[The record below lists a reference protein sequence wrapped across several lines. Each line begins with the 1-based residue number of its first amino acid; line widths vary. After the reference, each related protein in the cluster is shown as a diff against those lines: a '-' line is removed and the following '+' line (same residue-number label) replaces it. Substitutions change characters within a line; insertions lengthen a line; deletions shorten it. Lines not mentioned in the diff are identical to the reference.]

1 MLKVANRALR
11 RAMQLFAGKQLPE
24 YNRSIH
30 KDFSKPLWERR
41 GFKSKDDMLDAWRLE
56 RSKIGISAPDYD
68 GTGNAD
74 FSIKSNLKSYLNSF
88 LGRNSKAPS
97 RSGLSQTSRRDE
109 LKHIYDRKLYGD
121 RLRPRYET
129 DPSFRTD
136 VEKYVNRR
144 VANDVNLKYLDTLA
158 RRHSFLD
165 NSGDT
170 SALRS
175 MLTTDDFSGLTPT
188 RVAEP
193 GTSNRGYNA
202 SMPRL
207 SMKLDN
213 EVRRGKLDR
222 ATVDLLH
229 EGFPISNI
237 RPHTTSP
244 LVVSFKSDKPF
255 GTTNHVHNAEVT
267 QSRMQEVDKAVEK
280 LKHQGSDLTADNI
293 AAEVYKTIDPTELRV
308 HAGDPYTQDEI
319 QEMLSGYFGNRI
331 NNNYESVFDI
341 GDPNYPKVL
350 ERHVGDSSVI
360 RERASKVGLSHIF
373 DRQAIRAADMIPD
386 NDMVLFKGTAMP
398 MASKAWRTDERPG
411 AVSRISSAYEDALQ
425 SHLNAKFDKPNVH
438 DNDQTVLG
446 TIFDIPG
453 VRKYPAGEKTWLTPN
468 PITSSGY
475 GGGEL
480 FFPVTDDEVRKLFG
494 SAVELDAL
502 LNEMPAD
509 KQKYIANLISH
520 YGDYSRTEK
529 FRDTVNRNRAQM
541 NAMAPRVAKTTPKS
555 IIEALMDSEGKS
567 DNLPANVRIYNSNR
581 VNYMP
586 QWRVLDSARNL

>member
-1 MLKVANRALR
+1 
-11 RAMQLFAGKQLPE
+11 MQLFAGRKLPD
-24 YNRSIH
+24 YTNVT
-30 KDFSKPLWERR
+30 KPDLSKPLWERR
-41 GFKSKDDMLDAWRLE
+41 GFKSKDDMLDAWRAE
-56 RSKIGISAPDYD
+56 RSKIGISSSGPDY
-68 GTGNAD
+68 GGIGNPD
-74 FSIKSNLKSYLNSF
+74 FSITSNIKSYLNRL
-88 LGRNSKAPS
+88 LGKRGKAPAPS
-97 RSGLSQTSRRDE
+97 QPGVSQTSRRDE
-109 LKHIYDRKLYGD
+109 LKHIYERKLYGD
-121 RLRPRYET
+121 RSRTYKHT
-129 DPSFRTD
+129 PSYSAD
-136 VEKYVNRR
+136 VGDYVNRR
-144 VANDVNLKYLDTLA
+144 VASDVNLKYLDTLA

-170 SALRS
+170 SDLRS
-175 MLTTDDFSGLTPT
+175 MLKEDDFSGLTPV

-193 GTSNRGYNA
+193 GSANRGYNA

-222 ATVDLLH
+222 ATMDLLH

-237 RPHTTSP
+237 RPKTTSP

-255 GTTNHVHNAEVT
+255 GTTNHVANAEIT
-267 QSRMQEVDKAVEK
+267 QSRMREVDKAVEK
-280 LKHQGSDLTADNI
+280 LKHQGIDLTAENI
-293 AAEVYKTIDPTELRV
+293 ADEVYKTLDPTELRV
-308 HAGDPYTQDEI
+308 HAGAPYTPDEK
-319 QEMLSGYFGNRI
+319 QGMLSGYFGNRI
-331 NNNYESVFDI
+331 NNNYESVFGI

-350 ERHVGDSSVI
+350 ERHVGDSPVI

-373 DRQAIRAADMIPD
+373 DRQAISAADMIPD

-425 SHLNAKFDKPNVH
+425 SHLNAKFDKPNIH

-446 TIFDIPG
+446 TILDIPG
-453 VRKYPAGEKTWLTPN
+453 VRKYPEGEKTWLTPN

-475 GGGEL
+475 GGSDGL

-502 LNEMPAD
+502 LNSMPAD

-541 NAMAPRVAKTTPKS
+541 NAMAPRVAKTTPKA
-555 IIEALMDSEGKS
+555 IIEALMDYEGKS
-567 DNLPANVRIYNSNR
+567 ANLPENVKIYNPVRYTPHWN
-581 VNYMP
+581 
-586 QWRVLDSARNL
+586 VLKKAYDL